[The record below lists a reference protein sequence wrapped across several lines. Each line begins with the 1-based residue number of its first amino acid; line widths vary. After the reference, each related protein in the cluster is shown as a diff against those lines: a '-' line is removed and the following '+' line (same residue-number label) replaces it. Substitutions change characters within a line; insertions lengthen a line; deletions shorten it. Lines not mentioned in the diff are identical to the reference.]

1 MDFTKLNKNTF
12 EKIEWNVDT
21 KDFTFKKLSDFYNMG
36 VKTVRVFGFFFTKSE
51 EYGLQP
57 VAIAKDCLINL
68 PKHKKDTISD
78 MLKNAD
84 CVNAIKNGECSLKL
98 REYKSKYGKTCY
110 DFDFINT
117 PQVLT
122 ETPKATET
130 TETPKATDATE
141 TTEKQPDIF

>member
-36 VKTVRVFGFFFTKSE
+36 VKTVRVFGFFFTKSA

-57 VAIAKDCLINL
+57 VAIARNCLINL

-117 PQVLT
+117 PQVLS

-130 TETPKATDATE
+130 TETTDATE